1 MQVETKIEVSKLIA
15 DPARIFFRVRK
26 RARASFLLES
36 AEKGRS
42 GRYSIVGWDPLLYF
56 RDEGTEED
64 PLQRMRKELELD
76 TLKFQDELPPYVAG
90 VFGYI
95 GYDYV
100 RHLHALESKARD
112 DLHHPVVEFFLPRN
126 LLVFDHYSNQVIRC
140 RHSLEG
146 AGSPP
151 PEGGKPKIGHP
162 SRVTSNMTRR
172 SFETAVERAKGHIRK
187 GDIIQVVLSRRI
199 SLSPCP
205 PLEAFYL
212 RLRKIN
218 PSPYMYFLDLPGKAI
233 VGSSPEML
241 VQVNGRE
248 VLTRPIAGTR
258 RRGKTE
264 EEDRRL
270 EEELSRDEKERAEH
284 VMLVDL
290 ARNDLGR
297 VCSFGSV
304 RVGEFMK
311 VEKYSHVQ
319 HLVSDVTGRLQAGK
333 DVFDVIRATF
343 PAGTVTG
350 APKFRAMEII
360 EELEP
365 TRRGIYAGGVGFIG
379 YRGELNLAITI
390 RTLVAQDSGAHLQV
404 GAGVVADSVPWKEY
418 LETKNKAAA
427 LLEAAGI
434 GDEGRGY

>member
-1 MQVETKIEVSKLIA
+1 MQVDTEIKVSKLA
-15 DPARIFFRVRK
+15 TDPARVFFRVRR
-26 RARASFLLES
+26 RASASFLLES

-56 RDEGTEED
+56 RDDGGEDD
-64 PLQRMRKELELD
+64 PLERMKRELGLE
-76 TLKFQDELPPYVAG
+76 FRHELPPYVAG

-95 GYDYV
+95 AYDYV
-100 RHLHALESKARD
+100 RYLHSLESRTRD
-112 DLHHPVVEFFLPRN
+112 DLHHPVIEFFLPRN
-126 LLVFDHYSNQVIRC
+126 LLVFDHHSNKVIRC

-146 AGSPP
+146 EKGVP
-151 PEGGKPKIGHP
+151 PERAKLRTGRP
-162 SRVTSNMTRR
+162 SRVTCNMTRR
-172 SFETAVERAKGHIRK
+172 SFEAAVERAKEYIRR

-218 PSPYMYFLDLPGKAI
+218 PSPYMYFLDFPGRAI

-241 VQVNGRE
+241 VQVNGGK

-258 RRGKTE
+258 RRGKTT

-270 EEELSRDEKERAEH
+270 EEDLSRDEKERAEH

-297 VCSFGSV
+297 VCRFGSV
-304 RVGEFMK
+304 RVGEFMR

-319 HLVSDVTGRLQAGK
+319 HLVSDVTGVLQAGR

-379 YRGELNLAITI
+379 FQGELNLAITI
-390 RTLVAQDSGAHLQV
+390 RTLVAQGSVAHLQV

-427 LLEAAGI
+427 LLEAAGV
-434 GDEGRGY
+434 GG